1 MSLIVA
7 VADAQQSAVLVG
19 QLKQIDAATLAVAD
33 LVSVLDACQQPTPP
47 DFVICTELQW
57 AEQVATA
64 APRVPVVLAASEP
77 VDRDT
82 LLRALRAGLADA
94 WILPMAPG
102 EMLEHLRAVRA
113 RLVASAD
120 AAERQL
126 SQYGLELE
134 RDQRAGRYIQ
144 MGMLPPNPMAI
155 EQYRFQHRIVPSMMM
170 SGDFVDYFRLTDRY
184 FAFYVADVSGHGASS
199 AFVTVLLKNFSRRL
213 RREHRPGMLTDPGLI
228 LEWVNRELLDQRIDK
243 HVAMLLGVG
252 DIETNEIRLVNG
264 GHYPPAILVA
274 ADSANVSPLRAGLIE
289 QKGKPIGLFEQVSY
303 QARVLKMA
311 PGDRLVLFSDGVMD
325 ALGAG
330 SLAAKEALLLE
341 AAGVGSELGDIW
353 QKLAVDGAGLRKQDD
368 MTCLTVLREN

>member
-19 QLKQIDAATLAVAD
+19 QLKQIDAAALAVAD
-33 LVSVLDACQQPTPP
+33 LASVLDSCQQPTTP

-57 AEQVATA
+57 AEQVAAA
-64 APRVPVVLAASEP
+64 APRVPVVLAPSEP
-77 VDRDT
+77 LDREM

-94 WILPMAPG
+94 WILPMAPA
-102 EMLEHLRAVRA
+102 EMLERLRAIRV
-113 RLVASAD
+113 RLVAGAD

-126 SQYGLELE
+126 SQYSLELE

-155 EQYRFQHRIVPSMMM
+155 EQYRFQHRIEPSMMM
-170 SGDFVDYFRLTDRY
+170 SGDFVDYFRLTDRF

-213 RREHRPGMLTDPGLI
+213 RREHRPGMLTEPGLI

-274 ADSANVSPLRAGLIE
+274 ADSSNGAPLRAGLVE
-289 QKGKPIGLFEQVSY
+289 QKGKPVGLFEQVSY
-303 QARVLKMA
+303 KARILKMA
-311 PGDRLVLFSDGVMD
+311 PGDRLVLFSDGVLD
-325 ALGAG
+325 ALGTG